1 MSATLGDDELHK
13 MLANWIDARTFQ
25 TEFRPLELHEYLVHE
40 TGHIFNLLENGE
52 KCREL
57 DENFI
62 IKGDNKCII
71 G

>member
-1 MSATLGDDELHK
+1 

-40 TGHIFNLLENGE
+40 NGHIFNLIDNGE

-57 DENFI
+57 DQNFL